1 MKSTCA
7 DCAHYNKKDY
17 RHMKPNDSRNNCTTE
32 TQTATTAAYAPNAA
46 TGATANAHKATGR
59 FRTFCSATTACNFVA
74 RSRKYLLGG
83 EA

>member
-1 MKSTCA
+1 MNQKQ
-7 DCAHYNKKDY
+7 
-17 RHMKPNDSRNNCTTE
+17 PNWQTACNAG
-32 TQTATTAAYAPNAA
+32 TQTATTAASAPNAVI
-46 TGATANAHKATGR
+46 GNDANAHKGTGR